1 MDFINCAQCP
11 DFKWNVIRLILFGLT
26 FLLYAAIMIKSNLGD
41 AEEPLDFKM
50 HSVYL
55 KILSNYF

>member
-1 MDFINCAQCP
+1 MNII
-11 DFKWNVIRLILFGLT
+11 KLVLFGAA
-26 FLLYAAIMIKSNLGD
+26 FLVYAGIMIKSTLGG